1 MKTDLELRQDVER
14 ELTWDPKVDATKIAV
29 MTEAGVVTLT
39 GQVRN
44 YIEKYEAERDAKRV
58 FGIAGIANDL
68 KVTLGGSKPN
78 DTELTERVVNALKW
92 NDYVP
97 SGKVKPVVRDG
108 WVTLEG
114 KVQWYYQKSA
124 AEGAVRHLHGVK
136 GVTNSVAIDNPAQPQ
151 DVSNKITEALTRNA
165 RVDAHNIRVNVTG
178 HTAVLNGS
186 VRSMAERDEA
196 ETAAWSAPGV
206 NVVENHLA
214 INY

>member
-14 ELTWDPKVDATKIAV
+14 ELTWDPKVDATKVAV